1 MANVIP
7 EDSDRIVDPN
17 DINAQIREYILIK
30 KSTSTMEARAK
41 ELREKIFEYIDT
53 DGEEDDAGSYNVYL
67 DSDIDGVLRIQKTRR
82 AKRVLDET
90 AAEAIIEEAG
100 IGDDV
105 YEMKRVINEDYL
117 MAAFYQEKITEEQ
130 LDAMFPTTVVWAL
143 NTLKK

>member
-41 ELREKIFEYIDT
+41 ELREKIFEYIDI

>member
-1 MANVIP
+1 MANIIP
-7 EDSDRIVDPN
+7 EDNDRIVDPN

-41 ELREKIFEYIDT
+41 ELREKIFEYIDA
-53 DGEEDDAGSYNVYL
+53 DGEEDDAGSFNVYL
-67 DSDIDGVLRIQKTRR
+67 DSEIDGVLRIQKTRR
-82 AKRVLDET
+82 AKRVLDEA